1 MYMIMWEFSKK
12 NIQAEDL
19 NISLVDAGLPPGAE
33 PDTSARTFR
42 QSWRKF
48 SSVHTEKYQAHLIND
63 NTVAIVERKEMS
75 KGENKELDLKHLG
88 TIQIKEYSKGSMN
101 FYYVCLDCGHYNG
114 IKLKD
119 HKVCEQCEK
128 PIPDPVQEI
137 SSVFRN
143 KLDTMSP
150 EGRSFFYVH
159 YTKDL
164 LQTVPFMSMG
174 RPYIFMD
181 QFKDSAFSFANAI
194 QAIGDQ
200 CYILDMN
207 KSEDAKKIVR
217 AGLAAEI
224 EKLKEQYSKLST
236 GSEAIRKR
244 RLVAIK
250 EAKQK
255 IELYKEVLGSYA
267 EDLTQIANDF
277 NSLVL
282 QDLESRP
289 QNQTSQAS
297 SDPQVPDSAPSE
309 CPASSSESHPQSASP
324 V

>member
-1 MYMIMWEFSKK
+1 MIMWEFSKK

-19 NISLVDAGLPPGAE
+19 NIALVNAGLPPGAE
-33 PDTSARTFR
+33 PDTSTRTFR
-42 QSWRKF
+42 QSWRRF
-48 SSVHTEKYQAHLIND
+48 SSVHTEKYQAHLIDD
-63 NTVAIVERKEMS
+63 NTVAVVERS
-75 KGENKELDLKHLG
+75 NTVKGENKTLDLKHLG

-101 FYYVCLDCGHYNG
+101 FYYVCLNCGHYNG

-119 HKVCEQCEK
+119 HKVCEKCDKE
-128 PIPDPVQEI
+128 IPASVQEI

-150 EGRSFFYVH
+150 EGRSYFYVH
-159 YTKDL
+159 YTKAL

-174 RPYIFMD
+174 RPYVFVD
-181 QFKDSAFSFANAI
+181 QYKDSAFAFANAI
-194 QAIGDQ
+194 RAIGDE
-200 CYILDMN
+200 CYILDLN
-207 KSEDAKKIVR
+207 KNEDARKIVR
-217 AGLAAEI
+217 AGLTAEI
-224 EKLKEQYSKLST
+224 EKLKDQYAKLTTTSD
-236 GSEAIRKR
+236 AIRQR

-255 IELYKEVLGSYA
+255 IELFKEVLGVYA
-267 EDLTQIANDF
+267 DDLNTLATDF

-297 SDPQVPDSAPSE
+297 SDPQAPDSTPSE
-309 CPASSSESHPQSASP
+309 CPASSSESHLQSASP